1 MELVSSA
8 PTRLLLTNT
17 RGSGN
22 VCFINEFNVG
32 VWFLIPT
39 ALQKEQIKREF
50 PGVVV
55 IVRRDLI
62 KQQRTKLNLFF
73 FKKSVEVQQSGQQR
87 LITL

>member
-50 PGVVV
+50 PGVDV
-55 IVRRDLI
+55 IAVKRDSI
-62 KQQRTKLNLFF
+62 TTKDKTQPIY
-73 FKKSVEVQQSGQQR
+73 FKKSIEVQQYGQQR